1 MSGSTPF
8 LTPRNDISAQIRA
21 LVAQHPASISDL
33 DARCRHLET
42 LDIELR
48 ELDTRLKQ
56 MQSNRF
62 SLERGQEL
70 HERRGDLKRKRD
82 ELQKQRENFVVEIG
96 ALEKDL
102 TELRGQETTLG
113 ETRAKMQKGQNLASL
128 AASYREAAKRIREMA
143 AVQLREQ
150 ISEGV
155 GELWTQIVERER
167 EFKSLEFDPHWR
179 CWLVRQDGERVAWE
193 DVNTSAGQRQVRMLA
208 FYETLRREARL
219 KPPLVVDTPL
229 GRLDN
234 EVRANV
240 LDQLYL
246 RGHQTLI
253 LSTDSEFD
261 PEGALFK
268 NFRNRLAR
276 VYTLHPHG
284 EEDSIDYSVRVSSD
298 YFGRTL

>member
-1 MSGSTPF
+1 MSEGSPF
-8 LTPRNDISAQIRA
+8 LTSRNDISAQVRA
-21 LVAQHPASISDL
+21 LVTGNPTAISDL
-33 DARCRHLET
+33 DERCRKLET
-42 LDIELR
+42 PGIDLS

-70 HERRGDLKRKRD
+70 HERRGDLKRKHAG
-82 ELQKQRENFVVEIG
+82 LQKQHEDLFVEITN
-96 ALEKDL
+96 LDKSL
-102 TELRGQETTLG
+102 TELRGQETLLDD
-113 ETRAKMQKGQNLASL
+113 TRAKMQKGQNLASL
-128 AASYREAAKRIREMA
+128 VSSYREAAKRIREVA

-150 ISEGV
+150 ISQGV

-167 EFKSLEFDPHWR
+167 EFKSLEFDSHWR
-179 CWLVRQDGERVAWE
+179 CFLVRQDGERVAWE
-193 DVNTSAGQRQVRMLA
+193 DTNTSAGQRQVRMLA
-208 FYETLRREARL
+208 FYEALRRMARL

-229 GRLDN
+229 GRLDL

-246 RGHQTLI
+246 SGHQSLI
-253 LSTDSEFD
+253 LTTNSEID
-261 PEGALFK
+261 PNGPLFK
-268 NFRNRLAR
+268 NISGRLAR

-284 EEDSIDYSVRVSSD
+284 EEDSVDYQVRVSGD